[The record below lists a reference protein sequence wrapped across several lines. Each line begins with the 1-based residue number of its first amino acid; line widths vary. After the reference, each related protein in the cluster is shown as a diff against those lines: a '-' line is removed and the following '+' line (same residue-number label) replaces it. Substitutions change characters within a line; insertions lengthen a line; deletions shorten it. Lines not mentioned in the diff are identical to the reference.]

1 MEKRVRVSLL
11 CFFVLVALIFSC
23 ESKPTSKQIALDGI
37 FQKEIGYCWIVSL
50 PQYESSADSM
60 KDGSR
65 SKLLLYENGKVLG
78 PAHSLH
84 AEIRTNGS
92 GRYSH
97 WVGSIYFST
106 SDNSDPNNNG
116 KKYTVAI
123 PQ

>member
-11 CFFVLVALIFSC
+11 CFIILIALIFSC
-23 ESKPTSKQIALDGI
+23 ESKPKQIALQGP
-37 FQKEIGYCWIVSL
+37 FQKENGYCWIVSL

-84 AEIRTNGS
+84 AEIRTNGL

-116 KKYTVAI
+116 KKYTFVI